1 MLAKISIGFNIIGGM
16 GLKEPVQELQN
27 ALSFN
32 YYANTEIYDER
43 ATATDTKS
51 SEALDK
57 YVVEKLGLTLPPV
70 SSAIVNTPQPKK
82 GQSAIGTLAGASSL
96 DYTVLVDE
104 LQSNTKAYIDAYFNY
119 MKQIEQ
125 QNNFGILQLTNKEVS
140 FNSGKIAE
148 YTTPTDIKIYGK
160 PNNFESLIN
169 TLIDRVKN
177 DVSERKDPIMLALK
191 SDSANFKNKTLR
203 EVENKLKE
211 IVVNQNGIISN
222 SVNSTINDF
231 VSVEQ
236 NLNYTL
242 RKMDVVIN
250 KLDGLLID
258 TNNPLI
264 YDLSGDTFFGD
275 SSSDQSINYVY
286 LNTNQPEGG
295 VASFFKTMES
305 FNTLMDSKINIP
317 TSFNSDESTLNVDA
331 PLGDVGS
338 NAFLNIEDDRFYLVM
353 SQIFTDTTKKDTLFT
368 DLTSGP
374 DVKNEPEI
382 IPAIKETIDEIA
394 SRYKTNYDSELKLF
408 SDLEVSEEFVTIKN
422 YVLPSI
428 GKVVDY
434 TTPPTVDVDVKT
446 KKLKDLYSSQNLNSE
461 NTFNGKVTFN

>member
-1 MLAKISIGFNIIGGM
+1 
-16 GLKEPVQELQN
+16 
-27 ALSFN
+27 
-32 YYANTEIYDER
+32 
-43 ATATDTKS
+43 
-51 SEALDK
+51 
-57 YVVEKLGLTLPPV
+57 
-70 SSAIVNTPQPKK
+70 
-82 GQSAIGTLAGASSL
+82 
-96 DYTVLVDE
+96 
-104 LQSNTKAYIDAYFNY
+104 
-119 MKQIEQ
+119 
-125 QNNFGILQLTNKEVS
+125 
-140 FNSGKIAE
+140 
-148 YTTPTDIKIYGK
+148 
-160 PNNFESLIN
+160 
-169 TLIDRVKN
+169 
-177 DVSERKDPIMLALK
+177 
-191 SDSANFKNKTLR
+191 
-203 EVENKLKE
+203 
-211 IVVNQNGIISN
+211 
-222 SVNSTINDF
+222 
-231 VSVEQ
+231 
-236 NLNYTL
+236 
-242 RKMDVVIN
+242 MDVVIS